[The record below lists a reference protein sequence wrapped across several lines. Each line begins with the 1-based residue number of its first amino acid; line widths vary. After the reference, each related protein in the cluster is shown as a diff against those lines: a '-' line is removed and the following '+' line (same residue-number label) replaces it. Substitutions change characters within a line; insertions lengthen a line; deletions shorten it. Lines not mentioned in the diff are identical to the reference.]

1 MSKPTVRDLALASYS
16 ERQREKKREAEA
28 EKKRKQEAEYRALT
42 AANEAAGS
50 TLEASKLDEWFPGVD
65 WQVESL
71 SLLKGAV
78 GRSRGQ
84 GVVVYPDGDPE
95 LKLLVQRTAGGLRY
109 DTSGRPAHVYC
120 VTLQRDASD
129 ALFYDGT
136 LVHSPADIGEV
147 LDARASFKSIRQ
159 GAFA

>member
-1 MSKPTVRDLALASYS
+1 MRKPTVRDLALASHS

-28 EKKRKQEAEYRALT
+28 EQERKQKAEHRALT

-50 TLEASKLDEWFPGVD
+50 TLEASKLDEWFPGVE

-71 SLLKGAV
+71 SLLKGAL
-78 GRSRGQ
+78 GRSRGH

-95 LKLLVQRTAGGLRY
+95 LKLLVQRIAGG
-109 DTSGRPAHVYC
+109 PAHVYCVYC
-120 VTLQRDASD
+120 VTLQRDAAD